1 MIYTKNTILSSS
13 APQYNQKLYS
23 DIPTSTSWTDTLAAT
38 LQYNYQPMINAY
50 YNRQTY
56 NDTEQGDYIPME
68 NIPDEYMEFRDDL
81 IHAKNQNHMNDL
93 IAQID
98 GMRKVRS
105 KLANAS
111 LFNQFTA
118 GLFDPINLVALPF
131 GGPTYGIVRS
141 GLRVGTGVAALQ
153 AGLEVPRQ
161 MFDPVTTMG
170 ESAMNVGGAFIV
182 GNALGGLMAVP
193 ITQRINAMTRTAQEN
208 EAFYN
213 ATRLGNPEHMEFLGQ
228 RESRMFRPL
237 GVFMNRLNDDQIEDL
252 INARQLDG
260 ETLQS
265 ITGRANSQDA
275 YSRQQ
280 FNDLNAQQQSEL
292 LDNIASEARS
302 EQAVRQL
309 ETAGGLEKTRNDLV
323 KNWFTD
329 SFAWRF
335 ITTPLKR
342 TLQSKFLAETK
353 EAMLNLVGDGGH
365 FLVGM
370 KYGRA
375 GRQSI
380 HTKAATYQG
389 EWLQVHKEN
398 LKIWG
403 EYTGQ
408 GVPLETKMDWHFGK
422 KRYDQWLEDTW
433 KKSQTDPENLTQYEQ
448 RLVDT
453 WNGFF
458 KKWEQRLRKSGEL
471 PDKLSLQD
479 EVRKLDA
486 DYRTFNGKLR
496 RMMNQA
502 GYDPRSEKVVTLK
515 KLVYKIKQNRKQ
527 ARINLDSIDRGFLGN
542 RRMRDSFFPRI
553 WNVEYVKQNRESLA
567 EKLRV
572 HFRNNPESV
581 VYDPDEMVYT
591 TTRLSTREADI
602 ETRVQNAI
610 DAIVNES
617 DPLGQNILSYGSGIS
632 AHLKHR
638 QLDIPNGD
646 VADFIMTNPIQVMQT
661 YTRRTAARHE
671 FFETFGYHD
680 PEIVIGKIIDKELDA
695 GRSIKE
701 VNRLRRDFIASYDRV
716 AATAIQNPD
725 TMSMKVANTLKDLAT
740 LNYLGSAG
748 FAALPDAAVTIM
760 QSEMGPLF
768 RQLFSVLNDNRVRM
782 NAMEAQQA
790 GEGLETI
797 LADVHMRIVAEETA
811 NPFAN
816 SNFERLRRKG
826 RHVFFQLNL
835 LGPFTRTFKQF
846 SSMANSHNIIEY
858 STKWADGSITQ
869 KQRDFLVRHG
879 IGEREAKLIDSQRE
893 ENIQIT
899 DRVAYEDA
907 KFVKAETI
915 HRKFNKIINQDRNTL
930 SPEET
935 TILEKL
941 GERGKQL
948 ALNTEPD
955 DLRFQDFLERT
966 PYFSDTFSSRS
977 LGRSEVSRI
986 EMADLQGLIDEG
998 IDIADVNRQNP
1009 YFLPSEKALKR
1020 YKNAYSLDGSPRFM
1034 EEGAGM
1040 QKSEKGFWYANS
1052 TTWTND
1058 EALTVF
1064 RRALNMSV
1072 SNNVLMGTP
1081 ADKPIAVDGVFY
1093 IPMRIARMA
1102 GMQEDPRVLGYAR
1115 IEQPLMALPFQFY
1128 SYAFAAANKI
1138 TGLYAQGAVTNR
1150 LTGVV
1155 TMMGLAYMG
1164 MQLKYMNN
1172 PYVLEN
1178 MSLEDKIARSFDMS
1192 GLAAIYSDLFYTSLH
1207 TSLALGGPDIGMG
1220 VISPKYRQEKD
1231 YIDAVTMPMGA
1242 GVGIG
1247 TDLVRSAGSF
1257 VMGDYGE
1264 GSKDFISNLPYM
1276 RLWFLKDL
1284 VNDMTRSISDGFG
1297 ANRYGG

>member
-81 IHAKNQNHMNDL
+81 IHAKNQDHMNDL

-98 GMRKVRS
+98 GMREVRS

-131 GGPTYGIVRS
+131 GGPTYGILRS

-213 ATRLGNPEHMEFLGQ
+213 ATRVGNPEHMEFLGQ
-228 RESRMFRPL
+228 RENRIFQPL
-237 GVFMNRLNDDQIEDL
+237 GIPMNRLSDEQIENL
-252 INARQLDG
+252 IDARQLDG
-260 ETLQS
+260 ETLEN
-265 ITGRANSQDA
+265 ITGAVDPQFA
-275 YSRQQ
+275 YNRNQ
-280 FNDLNAQQQSEL
+280 FNNELDARQQSEL
-292 LDNIASEARS
+292 LDSIASEARS

-309 ETAGGLEKTRNDLV
+309 ETSAGLERTRNDLV

-453 WNGFF
+453 WNRFF

-527 ARINLDSIDRGFLGN
+527 ARINLDSIERGFLPN
-542 RRMRDSFFPRI
+542 RMMRDSFFPRI
-553 WNVEYVKQNRESLA
+553 WNVEYVKQNREALA
-567 EKLRV
+567 EKLRI

-581 VYDPDEMVYT
+581 VYDRDEMVYT

-617 DPLGQNILSYGSGIS
+617 DPLGQNILSYGSGVS
-632 AHLKHR
+632 SHLKHR

-671 FFETFGYHD
+671 FHETFGYHD

-701 VNRLRRDFIASYDRV
+701 VNRLRRDFLASYDRV

-725 TMSMKVANTLKDLAT
+725 SMSMKVANTLKDLAT

-893 ENIQIT
+893 ENIKIV

-907 KFVKAETI
+907 KFLTTSRI
-915 HRKFNKIINQDRNTL
+915 HRELNEAINTL
-930 SPEET
+930 PESRSDVQELLVNDLSARDRELIT
-935 TILEKL
+935 NL
-941 GERGKQL
+941 
-948 ALNTEPD
+948 EPD
-955 DLRFQDFLERT
+955 DLRFEDF
-966 PYFSDTFSSRS
+966 
-977 LGRSEVSRI
+977 VSRKFPRQLDLSQRDGSI
-986 EMADLQGLIDEG
+986 FSQAELQNFIQRSQEADFDPVAEGLR
-998 IDIADVNRQNP
+998 V
-1009 YFLPSEKALKR
+1009 PSDQEIKR

-1052 TTWTND
+1052 STWTND
-1058 EALTVF
+1058 EALMVF

-1081 ADKPIAVDGVFY
+1081 ADKPLATDGVFY

-1102 GMQEDPRVLGYAR
+1102 GMKEDPRVSGYAR

-1172 PYVLEN
+1172 QYVLEN

-1192 GLAAIYSDLFYTSLH
+1192 GLAAIYSDIFYTSLH

-1284 VNDMTRSISDGFG
+1284 VNDMTRSISDGLG

>member
-81 IHAKNQNHMNDL
+81 IHAKNQDHMNDL

-98 GMRKVRS
+98 GMREVRS

-131 GGPTYGIVRS
+131 GGPTYGILRS

-213 ATRLGNPEHMEFLGQ
+213 ATRVGNPEHMEFLGQ
-228 RESRMFRPL
+228 RENRIFQPL
-237 GVFMNRLNDDQIEDL
+237 GIPMNRLSDEQIENL
-252 INARQLDG
+252 IDARQLDG
-260 ETLQS
+260 ETLEN
-265 ITGRANSQDA
+265 ITGAVDPQFA
-275 YSRQQ
+275 YNRNQ
-280 FNDLNAQQQSEL
+280 FNNELDARQQSEL
-292 LDNIASEARS
+292 LDSIASEARS

-309 ETAGGLEKTRNDLV
+309 ETSAGLERTRNDLV

-453 WNGFF
+453 WNRFF

-527 ARINLDSIDRGFLGN
+527 ARINLDSIERGFLPN
-542 RRMRDSFFPRI
+542 RMMRDSFFPRI
-553 WNVEYVKQNRESLA
+553 WNVEYVKQNREALA
-567 EKLRV
+567 EKLRI

-581 VYDPDEMVYT
+581 VYDRDEMVYT

-617 DPLGQNILSYGSGIS
+617 DPLGQNILSYGSGVS
-632 AHLKHR
+632 SHLKHR
-638 QLDIPNGD
+638 QLDIPNAD

-671 FFETFGYHD
+671 FHETFGYHD

-701 VNRLRRDFIASYDRV
+701 VNRLRRDFLASYDRV

-725 TMSMKVANTLKDLAT
+725 TLSMKVANTLKDLAT

-893 ENIQIT
+893 ENIKIV

-907 KFVKAETI
+907 KFLTTSRI
-915 HRKFNKIINQDRNTL
+915 HRELNEAINTL
-930 SPEET
+930 PESTSDVQELLVNDLSARDRELIT
-935 TILEKL
+935 NL
-941 GERGKQL
+941 
-948 ALNTEPD
+948 EPD
-955 DLRFQDFLERT
+955 DLRFEDF
-966 PYFSDTFSSRS
+966 
-977 LGRSEVSRI
+977 VSRKFPRQLDLSQRDGSI
-986 EMADLQGLIDEG
+986 FSQAELQNFIQRSQEADFDPVAEGLR
-998 IDIADVNRQNP
+998 V
-1009 YFLPSEKALKR
+1009 PSDQEIKR

-1052 TTWTND
+1052 STWTND
-1058 EALTVF
+1058 EALMVF

-1081 ADKPIAVDGVFY
+1081 ADKPLATDGVFY

-1102 GMQEDPRVLGYAR
+1102 GMKEDPRVSGYAR

-1192 GLAAIYSDLFYTSLH
+1192 GLAAIYSDIFYTSLH

-1284 VNDMTRSISDGFG
+1284 VNDMTRSISDGLG

>member
-1 MIYTKNTILSSS
+1 
-13 APQYNQKLYS
+13 
-23 DIPTSTSWTDTLAAT
+23 
-38 LQYNYQPMINAY
+38 
-50 YNRQTY
+50 
-56 NDTEQGDYIPME
+56 
-68 NIPDEYMEFRDDL
+68 
-81 IHAKNQNHMNDL
+81 
-93 IAQID
+93 
-98 GMRKVRS
+98 
-105 KLANAS
+105 
-111 LFNQFTA
+111 
-118 GLFDPINLVALPF
+118 
-131 GGPTYGIVRS
+131 
-141 GLRVGTGVAALQ
+141 
-153 AGLEVPRQ
+153 
-161 MFDPVTTMG
+161 
-170 ESAMNVGGAFIV
+170 
-182 GNALGGLMAVP
+182 
-193 ITQRINAMTRTAQEN
+193 
-208 EAFYN
+208 
-213 ATRLGNPEHMEFLGQ
+213 
-228 RESRMFRPL
+228 
-237 GVFMNRLNDDQIEDL
+237 MNRLNDDQIEDL

-260 ETLQS
+260 EALQN
-265 ITGRANSQDA
+265 ITGRSNPQDA
-275 YSRQQ
+275 YSSTLFNDTLNARQQ
-280 FNDLNAQQQSEL
+280 DEL
-292 LDNIASEARS
+292 LESIASEARS
-302 EQAVRQL
+302 EQAIRQL
-309 ETAGGLEKTRNDLV
+309 ETTAGLAKTRNDLV

-342 TLQSKFLAETK
+342 TLQSKFSAETK
-353 EAMLNLVGDGGH
+353 EAMLNLIGDGGH

-370 KYGRA
+370 KYGQG

-389 EWLQVHKEN
+389 EWLKVHKEN

-403 EYTGQ
+403 DFTGQ
-408 GVPLETKMDWHFGK
+408 GVPIETKMDWHFGK

-433 KKSQTDPENLTQYEQ
+433 KKSQTDPESMNSYEKD
-448 RLVDT
+448 LVASWDR
-453 WNGFF
+453 FF

-479 EVRKLDA
+479 EVRKLDT
-486 DYRTFNGKLR
+486 DYRTYNGKLR
-496 RMMNQA
+496 RVMNQA
-502 GYDPRSEKVVTLK
+502 GYDPRSDKVIALK

-527 ARINLDSIDRGFLGN
+527 ARINLDSIERGFLPN
-542 RRMRDSFFPRI
+542 RMMRDNFFPRI
-553 WNVEYVKQNRESLA
+553 WNVEYVKQNREALA
-567 EKLRV
+567 EKLRL
-572 HFRNNPESV
+572 HFRNNPETV
-581 VYDPDEMVYT
+581 VYDSNEMVYT
-591 TTRLSTREADI
+591 TTRLSTRESDI

-617 DPLGQNILSYGSGIS
+617 DPLGQNILSYGSGVS
-632 AHLKHR
+632 SHLKHR

-661 YTRRTAARHE
+661 YTRRTAAKHE
-671 FFETFGYHD
+671 FFNTYGYHD
-680 PEIVIGKIIDKELDA
+680 PEIVIGKIVDKELDA

-701 VNRLRRDFIASYDRV
+701 VNRLRRDFLASYDRV
-716 AATAIQNPD
+716 AATSIRNPD
-725 TMSMKVANTLKDLAT
+725 TYSMKFANGLKDLAT

-768 RQLFSVLNDNRVRM
+768 QQLFSVLNDNRVRM
-782 NAMEAQQA
+782 NAMEVQQA

-797 LADVHMRIVAEETA
+797 MADVHMRIIAEETA

-835 LGPFTRTFKQF
+835 LGPLTRTFKQF

-879 IGEREAKLIDSQRE
+879 IGEKEAKLIDSQRE
-893 ENIQIT
+893 ENIKIV

-907 KFVKAETI
+907 KFVKAETM

-966 PYFSDTFSSRS
+966 PFFYDTFSSRS
-977 LGRSEVSRI
+977 LGSSEVSRI
-986 EMADLQGLIDEG
+986 EMADLQGLIDNN
-998 IDIADVNRQNP
+998 IDIGDVNRQNP
-1009 YFLPSEKALKR
+1009 YLLPSEKAFKR
-1020 YKNAYSLDGSPRFM
+1020 YKNAYSLDGSPKFM

-1052 TTWTND
+1052 DSWTND

-1093 IPMRIARMA
+1093 IPMRVARMA

>member
-81 IHAKNQNHMNDL
+81 IHAKNQDHMNDL

-98 GMRKVRS
+98 GMREVRS

-208 EAFYN
+208 EAFFN
-213 ATRLGNPEHMEFLGQ
+213 ATRQVNAEHMEFLGQ
-228 RESRMFRPL
+228 RGSRIFQPL
-237 GVFMNRLNDDQIEDL
+237 GIPMDRLNDEQIANLLD
-252 INARQLDG
+252 ARQLDG
-260 ETLQS
+260 ETLEN
-265 ITGRANSQDA
+265 ITGAVDPQFA
-275 YSRQQ
+275 YNRQQ
-280 FNDLNAQQQSEL
+280 FNDLSAQQQSEL
-292 LDNIASEARS
+292 LDGIATEARS
-302 EQAVRQL
+302 EQAIRQL
-309 ETAGGLEKTRNDLV
+309 ETTAGLERTRNDLV

-342 TLQSKFLAETK
+342 TLQSKFSAETK
-353 EAMLNLVGDGGH
+353 EAMLNLIGDGGH

-370 KYGRA
+370 KYGQG

-403 EYTGQ
+403 DFTGQ

-453 WNGFF
+453 WNRFF

-486 DYRTFNGKLR
+486 DYRTYNGKLR

-527 ARINLDSIDRGFLGN
+527 ARINLDSIERGFLPN
-542 RRMRDSFFPRI
+542 RMMRDSFFPRI
-553 WNVEYVKQNRESLA
+553 WNVEYVKQNREALA
-567 EKLRV
+567 EKLRI

-591 TTRLSTREADI
+591 TTRLSTRDSDI
-602 ETRVQNAI
+602 EARVQNAI

-617 DPLGQNILSYGSGIS
+617 DPLGQNILSYGSGVS
-632 AHLKHR
+632 SHLKHR

-661 YTRRTAARHE
+661 YTRRTAAKHE

-701 VNRLRRDFIASYDRV
+701 VNRLRRDFLASYDRV

-725 TMSMKVANTLKDLAT
+725 TLSMKVANTLKDLAT

-893 ENIQIT
+893 ENIKIV

-907 KFVKAETI
+907 KFLTTSRI
-915 HRKFNKIINQDRNTL
+915 HRELNEAINTL
-930 SPEET
+930 PESRSDVQELLVNDLSARDRELIT
-935 TILEKL
+935 NL
-941 GERGKQL
+941 
-948 ALNTEPD
+948 EPD
-955 DLRFQDFLERT
+955 DLRFEDF
-966 PYFSDTFSSRS
+966 
-977 LGRSEVSRI
+977 VSRKFPRQLDLSQRDGSI
-986 EMADLQGLIDEG
+986 FSQAELQNFIQRSQEADFDPVAEGLR
-998 IDIADVNRQNP
+998 V
-1009 YFLPSEKALKR
+1009 PSDQEIKR

-1052 TTWTND
+1052 STWTND
-1058 EALTVF
+1058 EALMVF

-1081 ADKPIAVDGVFY
+1081 ADKPLATDGVFY

-1102 GMQEDPRVLGYAR
+1102 GMKEDPRVSGYAR

-1192 GLAAIYSDLFYTSLH
+1192 GLAAIYSDIFYTSLH

-1284 VNDMTRSISDGFG
+1284 VNDMTRSISDGLG

>member
-81 IHAKNQNHMNDL
+81 IHAKNQDHMNDL

-98 GMRKVRS
+98 GMREVRS

-131 GGPTYGIVRS
+131 GGPTYGILRS

-213 ATRLGNPEHMEFLGQ
+213 ATRVGNPEHMEFLGQ
-228 RESRMFRPL
+228 RENRIFQPL
-237 GVFMNRLNDDQIEDL
+237 GIPMNRLSDEQIENL
-252 INARQLDG
+252 IDARQLDG
-260 ETLQS
+260 ETLEN
-265 ITGRANSQDA
+265 ITGAVDPQFA
-275 YSRQQ
+275 YNRNQ
-280 FNDLNAQQQSEL
+280 FNNELDARQQSEL
-292 LDNIASEARS
+292 LDSIASEARS

-309 ETAGGLEKTRNDLV
+309 ETSAGLERTRNDLV

-453 WNGFF
+453 WNRFF

-527 ARINLDSIDRGFLGN
+527 ARINLDSIERGFLPN
-542 RRMRDSFFPRI
+542 RMMRDSFFPRI
-553 WNVEYVKQNRESLA
+553 WNVEYVKQNREALA
-567 EKLRV
+567 EKLRI

-581 VYDPDEMVYT
+581 VYDRDEMVYT

-617 DPLGQNILSYGSGIS
+617 DPLGQNILSYGSGVS
-632 AHLKHR
+632 SHLKHR
-638 QLDIPNGD
+638 QLDIPNAD

-671 FFETFGYHD
+671 FHETFGYHD

-701 VNRLRRDFIASYDRV
+701 VNRLRRDFLASYDRV

-725 TMSMKVANTLKDLAT
+725 TLSMKVANTLKDLAT

-893 ENIQIT
+893 ENIKIV

-907 KFVKAETI
+907 KFLTTSRI
-915 HRKFNKIINQDRNTL
+915 HRELNEAINTL
-930 SPEET
+930 PESRSDVQELLVNDLSARDRELIT
-935 TILEKL
+935 NL
-941 GERGKQL
+941 
-948 ALNTEPD
+948 EPD
-955 DLRFQDFLERT
+955 DLRFEDF
-966 PYFSDTFSSRS
+966 
-977 LGRSEVSRI
+977 VSRKFPRQLDLSQRDGSI
-986 EMADLQGLIDEG
+986 FSQAELQNFIQRSQEADFDPVAEGLR
-998 IDIADVNRQNP
+998 V
-1009 YFLPSEKALKR
+1009 PSDQEIKR

-1052 TTWTND
+1052 STWTND
-1058 EALTVF
+1058 EALMVF

-1081 ADKPIAVDGVFY
+1081 ADKPLATDGVFY

-1102 GMQEDPRVLGYAR
+1102 GMKEDPRVSGYAR

-1192 GLAAIYSDLFYTSLH
+1192 GLAAIYSDIFYTSLH

-1242 GVGIG
+1242 GVGSG

-1284 VNDMTRSISDGFG
+1284 VNDMTRSISDGLG

>member
-81 IHAKNQNHMNDL
+81 IHAKNQDHMNDL

-98 GMRKVRS
+98 GMREVRS

-213 ATRLGNPEHMEFLGQ
+213 ATRVGNPEHMEFLGQ
-228 RESRMFRPL
+228 RENRIFQPL
-237 GVFMNRLNDDQIEDL
+237 GIPMNRLSDEQIENL
-252 INARQLDG
+252 IDARQLDG
-260 ETLQS
+260 ETLEN
-265 ITGRANSQDA
+265 ITGAVDPQFA
-275 YSRQQ
+275 YNRNQ
-280 FNDLNAQQQSEL
+280 FNNELDARQQSEL
-292 LDNIASEARS
+292 LDSIASEARS

-309 ETAGGLEKTRNDLV
+309 ETSAGLERTRNDLV

-353 EAMLNLVGDGGH
+353 EAMLNLIGDGGH

-370 KYGRA
+370 KYGQG

-453 WNGFF
+453 WNRFF

-527 ARINLDSIDRGFLGN
+527 ARINLDSIERGFLPN
-542 RRMRDSFFPRI
+542 RMMRDSFFPRI
-553 WNVEYVKQNRESLA
+553 WNVEYVKQNREALA
-567 EKLRV
+567 EKLRI

-581 VYDPDEMVYT
+581 VYDRDEMVYT

-617 DPLGQNILSYGSGIS
+617 DPLGQNILSYGSGVS
-632 AHLKHR
+632 SHLKHR
-638 QLDIPNGD
+638 QLDIPNAD

-671 FFETFGYHD
+671 FHETFGYHD

-701 VNRLRRDFIASYDRV
+701 VNRLRRDFLASYDRV

-725 TMSMKVANTLKDLAT
+725 TLSMKVANTLKDLAT

-893 ENIQIT
+893 ENIKIV

-907 KFVKAETI
+907 KFLTTSRI
-915 HRKFNKIINQDRNTL
+915 HRELNEAINTL
-930 SPEET
+930 PESRSDVQELLVNDLSARDRELIT
-935 TILEKL
+935 NL
-941 GERGKQL
+941 
-948 ALNTEPD
+948 EPD
-955 DLRFQDFLERT
+955 DLRFEDF
-966 PYFSDTFSSRS
+966 
-977 LGRSEVSRI
+977 VSRKFPRQLDLSQRDGSI
-986 EMADLQGLIDEG
+986 FSQAELQNFIQRSQEADFDPVAEGLR
-998 IDIADVNRQNP
+998 V
-1009 YFLPSEKALKR
+1009 PSDQEIKR

-1052 TTWTND
+1052 STWTND
-1058 EALTVF
+1058 EALMVF

-1081 ADKPIAVDGVFY
+1081 ADKPLATDGVFY

-1102 GMQEDPRVLGYAR
+1102 GMKEDPRVSGYAR

-1192 GLAAIYSDLFYTSLH
+1192 GLAAIYSDIFYTSLH

-1284 VNDMTRSISDGFG
+1284 VNDMTRSISDGLG